1 MSTPDGIAAL
11 LMLGA
16 VVAAALGYIAGRIR

>member
-1 MSTPDGIAAL
+1 MTDTLLTAL

-16 VVAAALGYIAGRIR
+16 VVSAALGYIAGRMR